1 MGVRLRFTLLYGVLF
16 LVSGAGLLAIVAA
29 FSVRASRPAGEP
41 LDPAAL
47 QQIDAAA
54 QAHNRQLAVGVGV
67 ALLFMFLTSL
77 LLGRAAAGRVLR
89 PLRTITAATRR
100 ISADNLHSRLAVTGP
115 ADEVKDLADTID
127 DLLGRL
133 EESFA
138 AQRRFVADASHELRT
153 PLATM
158 RAAVDVASAKPAPPP
173 EVVRLSGRVRT
184 ELDQLERLLEG
195 LMVLA
200 RAQHGALDGRTPMA
214 VRSLIPPGT
223 PVEGDDFLTVGNPVL
238 LARMVSN
245 VVDNAARHS
254 RPGGWMR
261 VVLSPGALLI
271 ENDGPLLD
279 PGEVATLGRP
289 FRRLGVSRTGGAGT
303 GLGLAI
309 ASAVAS
315 AHGGSLSLQARPTGG
330 LRVEIRLPPSTQP
343 PQSGGPSPQ
352 RNSGPHAQQDNRPP
366 ASATEQ
372 QDSGPHAQ
380 QDNRPPAD
388 ATEQQD
394 SGPHAQQDNRPPAD
408 ATEQQGSGHLNAKAN
423 GEREADR

>member
-16 LVSGAGLLAIVAA
+16 LLSGAGLLAIVAA
-29 FSVRASRPAGEP
+29 FGVRSTRPAGEP
-41 LDPAAL
+41 IDPATME
-47 QQIDAAA
+47 QIDAAA
-54 QAHNRQLAVGVGV
+54 RAHNRQLAVGAIV
-67 ALLFMFLTSL
+67 ALTFMFLMSL

-158 RAAVDVASAKPAPPP
+158 RATIDVAAAKPVPPA
-173 EVVRLSGRVRT
+173 EVVQLTGRVRT

-195 LMVLA
+195 LLVLA
-200 RAQHGALDGRTPMA
+200 RAQHGALDDRTPVT

-223 PVEGDDFLTVGNPVL
+223 PVDGEDFLTVGNPVL

-245 VVDNAARHS
+245 VLDNATRHNE
-254 RPGGWMR
+254 PGGWTR
-261 VVLSPGALLI
+261 VTLSPGSLVV
-271 ENDGPLLD
+271 ENDGPVLD
-279 PGEVATLGRP
+279 PEQVATLGRP
-289 FRRLGVSRTGGAGT
+289 FRRIGVSRTGSGT

-309 ASAVAS
+309 AAAVAS
-315 AHGGSLSLQARPTGG
+315 AHGGSLILRARPSGG
-330 LRVEIRLPPSTQP
+330 LRVEIRLPV
-343 PQSGGPSPQ
+343 G
-352 RNSGPHAQQDNRPP
+352 AP
-366 ASATEQ
+366 AELEEQ
-372 QDSGPHAQ
+372 Q
-380 QDNRPPAD
+380 
-388 ATEQQD
+388 
-394 SGPHAQQDNRPPAD
+394 
-408 ATEQQGSGHLNAKAN
+408 L
-423 GEREADR
+423 